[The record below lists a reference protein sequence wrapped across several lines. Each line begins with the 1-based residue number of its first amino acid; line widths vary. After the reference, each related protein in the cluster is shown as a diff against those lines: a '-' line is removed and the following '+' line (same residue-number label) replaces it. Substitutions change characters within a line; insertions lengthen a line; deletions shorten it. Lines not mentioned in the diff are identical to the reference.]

1 MTGAALLTI
10 ASDLIMLLW
19 IDFVIILQNAGH
31 NLTNEMQIVKE
42 PFYVHVPKH
51 AQRSIVF
58 IPSTIFEIIDIII
71 GSIKSKSSTGVDKLP
86 R

>member
-1 MTGAALLTI
+1 MKILLTI

-58 IPSTIFEIIDIII
+58 IPSTIFEIIDII
-71 GSIKSKSSTGVDKLP
+71 GSMKSKNSTGVDKLP